1 MHQQSSS
8 LPMCVVQVLMNLWD
22 EFVEGAHADK
32 DLHTTGERKKM
43 AKWAKVAMKTHQAS
57 W

>member
-43 AKWAKVAMKTHQAS
+43 AKWAKAAMKTHQAS